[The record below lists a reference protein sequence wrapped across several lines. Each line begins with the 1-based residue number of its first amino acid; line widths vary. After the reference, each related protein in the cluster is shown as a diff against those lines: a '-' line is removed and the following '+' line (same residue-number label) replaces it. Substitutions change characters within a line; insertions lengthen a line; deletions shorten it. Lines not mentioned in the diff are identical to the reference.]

1 MTCNSKL
8 YAIGGY
14 DGICNLS
21 SVEFYDPDTNQWTL
35 VASMGAHEGVVGVGV
50 LPDDVDLEQNGQD
63 ENEKTFSSCGQVPLK
78 TYNGVANQSSFANCV
93 NKPLMKNYYSLMEEE
108 EEENKQFQ
116 SIINQSN
123 NNFINNQ

>member
-14 DGICNLS
+14 DGTCNLS
-21 SVEFYDPDTNQWTL
+21 SVEFYDPETNQWTL

-50 LPDDVDLEQNGQD
+50 LPDDVDLGRNSEE
-63 ENEKTFSSCGQVPLK
+63 ENERSFSCSVQVPFK
-78 TYNGVANQSSFANCV
+78 VYNGGSNQSSFANSV

-108 EEENKQFQ
+108 EEENQFQ
-116 SIINQSN
+116 SMINQN
-123 NNFINNQ
+123 TNFIKNQ